1 MKILIDECIPR
12 KFKRSLPGHNCLTV
26 PEAGL
31 AGTKNGHL
39 LSLAKE
45 RGFEVFLTI
54 DRGFEYEQN
63 LSSGSIAV
71 VVVRVKSNR
80 MSDLL
85 PHASA
90 CLVALQSIKL
100 GELVRVGH

>member
-1 MKILIDECIPR
+1 MKILIDECVPR
-12 KFKRSLPGHNCLTV
+12 KFKRNLTGHNCLTV

-31 AGTKNGHL
+31 AGARNGHL
-39 LSLAKE
+39 LSLAEE

-63 LSSGSIAV
+63 LSNRSIAILIV
-71 VVVRVKSNR
+71 QAKSNR

-85 PHASA
+85 PHAPA
-90 CLVALQSIKL
+90 CLVALRSIRF
-100 GELVRVGH
+100 GELIRVGH